1 MGSFCSKHMK
11 FELKKNAE
19 DLSFMTLNSEAK
31 FEYALTLWFQKWH
44 EELGELSLEHSKVVH
59 FLSKAYKENFN
70 EIMCHDTE
78 G

>member
-1 MGSFCSKHMK
+1 
-11 FELKKNAE
+11 
-19 DLSFMTLNSEAK
+19 MTLNSDAK

-44 EELGELSLEHSKVVH
+44 EELGELSLEHSKVVL

-70 EIMCHDTE
+70 ETMCHDTE